1 MSRPL
6 HNRAVHKY
14 LTHLPPDLAK
24 LKKEIEGYARDFG
37 LDFFDVIFEVLDWNQ
52 INEVASYGGFP
63 NRYPHWRFGMEYE
76 QLSKSYSYGLSK
88 IYEMVVNTDPCY
100 AYLLYSNSM
109 VDQKLVMA
117 HVYAHCDFFKN
128 NVYFA
133 HTNRKMM
140 DEMANHK
147 TRIMR
152 YIDAYGQDRVEEFI
166 DACLSIDTLI
176 DYHAPAI
183 RRRRAAGGRDEG
195 RRAVRTLRA
204 ERPYLEKFVNP
215 KEFLEE
221 QRKAVEEAAKRE
233 KHFPEHPEKD
243 VLLFLLEYAPLEPWE
258 RDILS
263 IMREEAYYFAPQGMT
278 KILNEGWAS
287 YWHSKIMTEKALD
300 DSEIIDYADHHS
312 GTVAMGPTRINP
324 YKIGLE
330 LLRDIEDRWNKGKFG
345 KEYNECKDMEL
356 KRRWDKKLGLGREK
370 LFEVRRL
377 YSDVTFIDEFM
388 TPEFCQEHRLFIYA
402 YNISSDQME
411 IASREFEKIKKQFL
425 FQLTNFGNPTIN
437 VVDGNYKNRG
447 ELLLKHSHEGVDL
460 RHDYAKAT
468 LENLNKVW
476 RRPVGIETVV
486 EGVPTRIIFDGNEA
500 REERI

>member
-6 HNRAVHKY
+6 HNRAIHKY

-24 LKKEIEGYARDFG
+24 LKKEIEGYARDYG

-52 INEVASYGGFP
+52 LNEVAAYGGFP

-88 IYEMVVNTDPCY
+88 IYEMVVNNDPCY

-152 YIDAYGQDRVEEFI
+152 YIDAYGQERVEGFI

-176 DYHAPAI
+176 DYHSPAI
-183 RRRRAAGGRDEG
+183 RRRRAAGGKEEG
-195 RRAVRTLRA
+195 RRGIRTLRA

-215 KEFLEE
+215 EEFLEE
-221 QRKAVEEAAKRE
+221 QRKAIEEAAKKE
-233 KHFPEHPEKD
+233 KQFPEHPERD
-243 VLLFLLEYAPLEPWE
+243 VLLFLLEFAPLEPWE
-258 RDILS
+258 RDVLS

-287 YWHSKIMTEKALD
+287 FWHSKIMTEKALN

-377 YSDVTFIDEFM
+377 YSDVTFIDEYM
-388 TPEFCQEHRLFIYA
+388 TPEFCYEHKLFIYA

-411 IASREFEKIKKQFL
+411 LASREFDKIKKQFL

-437 VVDGNYKNRG
+437 VVNGNYKNRG

-460 RHDYAKAT
+460 RHDYAQAT
-468 LENLNKVW
+468 LKNLNKIW
-476 RRPVGIETVV
+476 GRPVGIETIV
-486 EGVPTRIIFDGNEA
+486 EGVPTRIIFDGNES